1 VKARKVP
8 PWCFSLRLSELL
20 ESWSVGRARRAI
32 AALLKLT
39 PQTALV
45 RGADGV
51 AKEMPVTE
59 VAVGAEISVRSGSSI
74 PLDGE
79 VIAGDSAV
87 NQAPITGES
96 VPVEKK
102 PGDPVFAGTING
114 EGSLTVRVTK
124 AASDSTLAR
133 IIKLVE
139 EAEEQKAPTQ
149 RFVDKFATIYT
160 PAVFGVALLV
170 ALLPP
175 LLMGGAWSEWTYRA
189 LVLLVIACPCA
200 LVIATPVSIVSGLTA
215 LARRGVLIK
224 GGAHL
229 EAVGKLRALAVDKTG
244 TITQGR
250 PQVTGVIPL
259 GDMTEEEV
267 LRRAAA
273 IDAHSEHPLAKA
285 VVAAAKAKASPGA
298 NPRSI
303 NPSPDA
309 EPPPSSTGT
318 RTSSAITK
326 WRMNSASAHPRSKP
340 GSPRSKTKASP
351 SPSSATRRMKAVR
364 ARFSASC
371 HRRHHAPRSR
381 QRPHSAPRRRH

>member
-1 VKARKVP
+1 
-8 PWCFSLRLSELL
+8 
-20 ESWSVGRARRAI
+20 
-32 AALLKLT
+32 
-39 PQTALV
+39 
-45 RGADGV
+45 
-51 AKEMPVTE
+51 M
-59 VAVGAEISVRSGSSI
+59 
-74 PLDGE
+74 
-79 VIAGDSAV
+79 
-87 NQAPITGES
+87 
-96 VPVEKK
+96 
-102 PGDPVFAGTING
+102 
-114 EGSLTVRVTK
+114 RVTK

-149 RFVDKFATIYT
+149 RFVDKFAAIYT
-160 PAVFGVALLV
+160 PAVFVIALLV

-285 VVAAAKAKASPGA
+285 VVAAAQSQEHLLERVLPISVRHRT
-298 NPRSI
+298 RS
-303 NPSPDA
+303 
-309 EPPPSSTGT
+309 
-318 RTSSAITK
+318 
-326 WRMNSASAHPRSKP
+326 
-340 GSPRSKTKASP
+340 
-351 SPSSATRRMKAVR
+351 
-364 ARFSASC
+364 
-371 HRRHHAPRSR
+371 HRRHRRPPALHR
-381 QRPHSAPRRRH
+381 QSQDGA